1 MSDPQAPQKTINVL
15 TVGMDSRKQAIFRM
29 AFKMHTLHHYRLL
42 DDQPA
47 GPPHLAIFDFDRP
60 DADAAWQDFRRE
72 HPTLP
77 TLIVTVEAPAQ
88 PPAPVLL
95 KPIRVETLFPRLRQ
109 LLTGGEAAPD
119 APSQL
124 PRPGQAPAPAVDAP
138 AQPAAETRSAAE
150 ARPAA
155 PRPMATGTVWP
166 ERIEY
171 FDPRQG
177 LLGALLQA
185 RRTRTPCVISLA
197 GSKALIVLPELD
209 RAIALVDEHQ
219 LQAACLNDASAVSSQ
234 PLTAEDTANAEP
246 INLTALTWQVA
257 LWSARGRLIAGFPDQ
272 APIRLRHWPNLTR
285 LAPVRDG
292 IRIAAFW
299 SRAPANLRLT
309 VRMLGL
315 PAEDVFSFLAASYS
329 IGILDSSLLK
339 GTDRTGREPAA
350 AAAVATSM
358 PAQQAGAPTPS
369 AAATER
375 TGFLSRLLRKV
386 AGL

>member
-1 MSDPQAPQKTINVL
+1 MSDPQPPQKTVNVM

-42 DDQPA
+42 EDQPDE
-47 GPPHLAIFDFDRP
+47 PPHLAIFDLDRP
-60 DADAAWQDFRRE
+60 DADSAWQTFRSE
-72 HPTLP
+72 HPSLP
-77 TLIVTVEAPAQ
+77 TLIVTVETPAS

-95 KPIRVETLFPRLRQ
+95 KPIRVESLFPRLRQ
-109 LLTGGEAAPD
+109 LLTGGEAAIVPP
-119 APSQL
+119 AQTARPNELPPPAQSQDT
-124 PRPGQAPAPAVDAP
+124 PPQPTASPQPAAVRPAPAG
-138 AQPAAETRSAAE
+138 
-150 ARPAA
+150 
-155 PRPMATGTVWP
+155 ATWP
-166 ERIEY
+166 DNIEY

-209 RAIALVDEHQ
+209 RVIALHNERQ
-219 LQAACLNDASAVSSQ
+219 LQAACLDDAIAVSSQ
-234 PLTAEDTANAEP
+234 PLTAEDTTNAEP
-246 INLTALTWQVA
+246 ANLTALTWQVA
-257 LWSARGRLIAGFPDQ
+257 LWTSHGRLIAGFPDQ

-285 LAPVRDG
+285 LAPVPNG
-292 IRIAAFW
+292 MRIAAFW

-315 PAEDVFSFLAASYS
+315 PAEQVFSFLAASYS

-339 GTDRTGREPAA
+339 GAGKAAQQPDAAPAA
-350 AAAVATSM
+350 TT
-358 PAQQAGAPTPS
+358 PAQPDARVGADAGS
-369 AAATER
+369 AER
-375 TGFLSRLLRKV
+375 SGFLSRLLKKV